1 MTPALALLCLAAF
14 LLMLGLSVVFPVLP
28 FFVRSL
34 GMSELDQGLLIS
46 CYALASFVTG
56 PPWGRLSERI
66 GRKPVLCVGL
76 GGFSL
81 AFLLFALGDTF
92 WELVAART
100 LGGLLA
106 GAALPAIY
114 AFAADVS
121 SSERRSAAM
130 GMVGASIG
138 IGIVAGPVLGGLL
151 APFGLRV
158 PFFTTAAIGAAAL
171 VAVLIW
177 VPESLPRGARA
188 RGRAAPRP
196 PLGAIAPLL
205 AVSFL
210 SQTGR
215 MGLEAT
221 FGFLVADRVGGDA
234 RAVGL
239 LLGALGLLAVA
250 VQGGGL
256 RALSRRWSDR
266 NLLVGGTAL
275 LALGLGALGFAASWT
290 QIFGAGAL
298 ISLGSALATP
308 TLLAEL
314 SRAAPGAQ
322 GMTQGLQASAQSL
335 GRVVGPLLFT
345 ALYQVDPGA
354 LAYLVA
360 GAVVSAAL
368 ACALSLPPPREG

>member
-1 MTPALALLCLAAF
+1 MSSALALVCVAAF

-34 GMSELDQGLLIS
+34 GMSEFDQGLLIS
-46 CYALASFVTG
+46 CYALASFLTG
-56 PPWGRLSERI
+56 PFWGRLSERI

-106 GAALPAIY
+106 GAAQPAIF

-121 SSERRSAAM
+121 TPERRSAAM
-130 GMVGASIG
+130 GMVGAAIG

-158 PFFTTAAIGAAAL
+158 PFFTTAAIGALALAA
-171 VAVLIW
+171 VVLF
-177 VPESLPRGARA
+177 VPESLPRDARA
-188 RGRAAPRP
+188 SDPAAPRRRARDVAP
-196 PLGAIAPLL
+196 FLG
-205 AVSFL
+205 VSLL

-215 MGLEAT
+215 MSLEST
-221 FGFLVADRVGGDA
+221 IGFLVADRVAGDA

-239 LLGALGLLAVA
+239 LLGGVGVLAVA

-256 RALSRRWSDR
+256 RALARRFADR
-266 NLLVGGTAL
+266 ALLGAGTAL
-275 LALGLGALGFAASWT
+275 LALGLCALGFAASWPA
-290 QIFGAGAL
+290 IFGASAL
-298 ISLGSALATP
+298 VAVGSAIATP

-314 SRAAPGAQ
+314 SRAAPAAQ
-322 GMTQGLQASAQSL
+322 GEAQGLNSSALSL
-335 GRVVGPLLFT
+335 GRVLGPLLFT
-345 ALYQVDPGA
+345 ALYQLSPGA
-354 LAYLVA
+354 LPYLVA
-360 GAVVSAAL
+360 GAVVSGAL
-368 ACALSLPPPREG
+368 LCAKQIPRGD

>member
-1 MTPALALLCLAAF
+1 MSSALALVCVAAF

-34 GMSELDQGLLIS
+34 GMSEFDQGLLIS
-46 CYALASFVTG
+46 CYALASFLTG
-56 PPWGRLSERI
+56 PFWGRLSERI

-106 GAALPAIY
+106 GAAQPAIF

-121 SSERRSAAM
+121 TPERRSAAM
-130 GMVGASIG
+130 GMVGAAIG

-158 PFFTTAAIGAAAL
+158 PFFTTAAIGALALAA
-171 VAVLIW
+171 VVLF
-177 VPESLPRGARA
+177 VPESLPRDARA
-188 RGRAAPRP
+188 SDPAAPRRRARDVAP
-196 PLGAIAPLL
+196 FLG
-205 AVSFL
+205 VSLL

-215 MGLEAT
+215 MSLEST
-221 FGFLVADRVGGDA
+221 IGFLVADRVAGDA

-239 LLGALGLLAVA
+239 LLGGVGVLAVA

-256 RALSRRWSDR
+256 RALARRFADR
-266 NLLVGGTAL
+266 ALLGAGTAL
-275 LALGLGALGFAASWT
+275 LALGLCALGFAASWPA
-290 QIFGAGAL
+290 IFGASAL
-298 ISLGSALATP
+298 VAVGSAIATP

-314 SRAAPGAQ
+314 SRAAPAAQ
-322 GMTQGLQASAQSL
+322 GEAQGLNSSALSL
-335 GRVVGPLLFT
+335 GRVLGPLLFT
-345 ALYQVDPGA
+345 ALYQVSPGA
-354 LAYLVA
+354 LPYLVA
-360 GAVVSAAL
+360 GAVVSGAL
-368 ACALSLPPPREG
+368 LCAKQIPRGD